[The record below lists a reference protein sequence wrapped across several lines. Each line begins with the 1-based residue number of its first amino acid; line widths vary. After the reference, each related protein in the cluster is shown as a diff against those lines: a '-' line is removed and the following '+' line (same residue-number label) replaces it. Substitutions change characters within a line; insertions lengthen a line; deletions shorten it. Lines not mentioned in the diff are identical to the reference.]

1 MTKELYDLIQSR
13 GKLPYGTR
21 IKTTMGGIYT
31 GADHE
36 LPEWQIDRA
45 NDGNGWAPF
54 WIDGWA
60 DLHADLI
67 LPVKYENRVGNHDF
81 DQCEKMVNVSNSL
94 ANAKCAA
101 TSSERN
107 DHE

>member
-1 MTKELYDLIQSR
+1 MTKELYELIQSR

-21 IKTTMGGIYT
+21 IKTTVGGIYT
-31 GADHE
+31 GDTHE

-45 NDGNGWAPF
+45 NGGNGWAPF

-67 LPVKYENRVGNHDF
+67 IPEY
-81 DQCEKMVNVSNSL
+81 QNS
-94 ANAKCAA
+94 AGTAA
-101 TSSERN
+101 QEMPTK
-107 DHE
+107 